1 MNPENPER
9 KESEKTALSQVGK
22 DNKAKGWFLTYPHCP
37 ADAQSCLDD
46 LKDKLMEKWNLT
58 IEEYVVC
65 EEKHQDG
72 SPHLHA
78 FLKVHTPS
86 GKGIRFKADRFDFIF
101 EGKNYHGE
109 YQIAKSW
116 HAVQRYVAK
125 DKKYI
130 TNLNLKAAMQKQSKK
145 IGIKEL
151 ETDPLELLEKGVI
164 TGLQLASFVKNQ
176 NIYKMLK
183 NKRKAN
189 REIQLDIEK
198 KRHIWYYGESNT
210 GKTYRIKQM
219 IKDDP
224 DNWFQIPLNNDWIGY
239 NEEKNLYIDEFKGQ
253 LTIQELNRLCD
264 GGAKVNVKG
273 GTVQLASDVVI
284 YICSNYNIKEC
295 YKKADPIVLESLYN
309 RFNEKMCYKTNEKYE
324 VMD

>member
-1 MNPENPER
+1 MNPESPIR

-22 DNKAKGWFLTYPHCP
+22 DNKSKGWFLTYPQCP

-46 LKDKLMEKWNLT
+46 LRDKLQEKWNLA

-78 FLKVHTPS
+78 FLKLDR
-86 GKGIRFKADRFDFIF
+86 KIRFKGDRFNFIY
-101 EGKNYHGE
+101 EGKEYHGD

-176 NIYKMLK
+176 NLYKMLK

-224 DNWFQIPLNNDWIGY
+224 DNWFQIPLNNDWVGY

-273 GTVQLASDVVI
+273 GTLQLASDVVI

-295 YKKADPIVLESLYN
+295 YKKADPVALESLYN
-309 RFNEKMCYKTNEKYE
+309 RFNEKMCYKNEEKYE

>member
-1 MNPENPER
+1 MDPVSPVR

-22 DNKAKGWFLTYPHCP
+22 DNKSKGWFLTYPQCP

-46 LKDKLMEKWNLT
+46 LRDKLQEKWNLA

-78 FLKVHTPS
+78 FLKLDR
-86 GKGIRFKADRFDFIF
+86 KIRFKGDRFNFIY
-101 EGKNYHGE
+101 EGKEYHGD

>member
-1 MNPENPER
+1 MDPEDPVR

-22 DNKAKGWFLTYPHCP
+22 DNKSKGWFLTFPHCP

-46 LKDKLMEKWNLT
+46 LKDKLKEKWGLT

-65 EEKHQDG
+65 EEKHKDG

-78 FLKVHTPS
+78 FIKIHE
-86 GKGIRFKADRFDFIF
+86 KRIRFKENRFDFIF
-101 EGKNYHGE
+101 DGKEYHGN

-116 HAVQRYVAK
+116 RAVQEYVAK
-125 DKKYI
+125 GKKYI
-130 TNLNLKAAMQKQSKK
+130 TNLNLDAAMKKQSKK
-145 IGIKEL
+145 IGIAEL
-151 ETDPLELLEKGVI
+151 ETDALELLEKGVI

-176 NIYKMLK
+176 NMYKLLK

-189 REIQLDIEK
+189 KEIQLDIEK

-219 IKDDP
+219 IKNDP

-239 NEEKNLYIDEFKGQ
+239 NDEKNLYIDEFKGQ

-273 GTVQLASDVVI
+273 GTLQLASDVVLH
-284 YICSNYNIKEC
+284 ICSNFNIKDC
-295 YKKADPIVLESLYN
+295 YKKSEAVLLESLYN
-309 RFNEKMCYKTNEKYE
+309 RFNEKLCVKNNENYE
-324 VMD
+324 LIE